1 MLNNTVMQYQ
11 ESYQV
16 SLIATCTSINRIGQ
30 KLRPARGCHFF
41 RTVLSIPNLEKVFD
55 RLLFLSIIFCEKIRF
70 IGKSLNLINQIVFN
84 ITIITILYYSIRRI
98 ESIFCN

>member
-16 SLIATCTSINRIGQ
+16 SIIATCASINRIGQ

-41 RTVLSIPNLEKVFD
+41 RTVLSIPNLEKVFG
-55 RLLFLSIIFCEKIRF
+55 RLLFLSIIFCEKIKF
-70 IGKSLNLINQIVFN
+70 SYMKK
-84 ITIITILYYSIRRI
+84 
-98 ESIFCN
+98 